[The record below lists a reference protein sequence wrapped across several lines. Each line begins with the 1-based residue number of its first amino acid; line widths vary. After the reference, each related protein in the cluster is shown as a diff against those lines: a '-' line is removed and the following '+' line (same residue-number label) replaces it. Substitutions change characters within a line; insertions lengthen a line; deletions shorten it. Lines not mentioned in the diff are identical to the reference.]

1 MLIKELKLYTN
12 NLDST
17 FKFYSKK
24 LNFTLANKSK
34 LSISFNVGDS
44 LLTFQLN
51 RNATPYH
58 FALTIP
64 SNQVESAL
72 SWLESS
78 AIKPIHK
85 SFDFVFYNEDWNTRS
100 IYFYDS
106 NKNLVELIARDNLG
120 HNLGV
125 SFSSDSIL
133 GINEIVLATGNIA
146 QTYAQLSK
154 YTKLLMYDGNLVEA
168 AAVGSES
175 GLIIL
180 ADPNYLKLGPNQDTM
195 YTSSFQATL
204 RIGCRLIN
212 INYVWNQLEI
222 ENYILQ

>member
-1 MLIKELKLYTN
+1 MLIKDLKLYTN
-12 NLDST
+12 NLNAT
-17 FKFYSKK
+17 FNFYSRK

-34 LSISFNVGDS
+34 TSISFNVGDS

-64 SNQVESAL
+64 SNQVDSAL
-72 SWLESS
+72 DWLESS
-78 AIKPIHK
+78 GIKPIHK
-85 SFDFVFYNEDWNTRS
+85 SFDFVFHNEDWNTRS

-106 NKNLVELIARDNLG
+106 DKNLVELIARDNLS
-120 HNLGV
+120 HNLG
-125 SFSSDSIL
+125 STFSPDSIF
-133 GINEIVLATGNIA
+133 GINEIVLATGDVA

-154 YTKLLMYDGNLVEA
+154 HTTLMMYDGNLVEV

-175 GLIIL
+175 SLIIL
-180 ADPNYLKLGPNQDTM
+180 ANPNYLKLGPNQDTM

-204 RIGCRLIN
+204 KIGCRLLN

-222 ENYILQ
+222 DNFILR